1 MTWGK
6 LCGDL
11 THSSVERVDEEL
23 VIPSALDQKH
33 QAARLCSTGSLAILS
48 PDQKISKTL

>member
-6 LCGDL
+6 LCGDP

-23 VIPSALDQKH
+23 VIPSGLDQKH
-33 QAARLCSTGSLAILS
+33 QAARPCSTGTLAILS
-48 PDQKISKTL
+48 PDPNISKDL